1 MTLKNRYKESIR
13 PKLLKDL
20 GLKNIHQVPKVVK
33 VNVNRGLGEAA
44 SNSKALEDSLN
55 EMATITGQKALV
67 TRAKKAIAGFKIREG
82 MPIGCTVTL
91 RGDSMYSFLER
102 FINLALPRIRDFR
115 GVNPKSFDGRGNYT
129 VGVKEQLIFP
139 EISFDKIDLIRGMDI
154 TIVTSAKSD
163 QEGKA
168 LLQELGMPFSKN

>member
-44 SNSKALEDSLN
+44 SNSKALEASLN

-82 MPIGCTVTL
+82 HANWLYCNFERRQDVFLFGEIYK
-91 RGDSMYSFLER
+91 SSF
-102 FINLALPRIRDFR
+102 
-115 GVNPKSFDGRGNYT
+115 T
-129 VGVKEQLIFP
+129 
-139 EISFDKIDLIRGMDI
+139 
-154 TIVTSAKSD
+154 
-163 QEGKA
+163 
-168 LLQELGMPFSKN
+168 KNKRL